1 MSSTLSPF
9 EGVEECQNTFDRL
22 VSSSGIGA
30 SASDSNKLSALRSLT
45 PEQMNRFLGNRML
58 MRPAWDSKQFT
69 YQDQASPISCISGF
83 PSWVKGL
90 TIGWV
95 HDEFAMFH
103 RIWKSWSPEK
113 LKKVITSA
121 VLDPELAGKI
131 LQVYQMDTDSQE
143 QAARGLLDFSTDSFY
158 AALPVTLAD
167 RNVPTS
173 VYRFDQIDPFEES
186 IYRGYAYHCLDT
198 PLLCRL
204 PGVAGPQAPSSLRA
218 TADFFSRSLTEF
230 LYGNP
235 PWECFKDSGKVML
248 VNGEQS
254 GLVDW
259 PNDSRWKQFMLTK
272 EGAIQFANAGCALV
286 SYMADFYM

>member
-1 MSSTLSPF
+1 MLISRSFQIQANIEFFGGDPLNVTIAGQSAGGFAALSHLVTDTPLCHRGWIMSSTLSPF

-22 VSSSGIGA
+22 VSSSGLGA
-30 SASDSNKLSALRSLT
+30 PDSDSTKLSALRSLT

-83 PSWVKGL
+83 PPWVKGL
-90 TIGWV
+90 TIGWA

-103 RIWKSWSPEK
+103 RIWKSWSPEE
-113 LKKVITSA
+113 LRKVITSA

-131 LQVYQMDTDSQE
+131 LQVYQIDTDSQE

-218 TADFFSRSLTEF
+218 TADFFSRSL
-230 LYGNP
+230 N
-235 PWECFKDSGKVML
+235 
-248 VNGEQS
+248 
-254 GLVDW
+254 
-259 PNDSRWKQFMLTK
+259 
-272 EGAIQFANAGCALV
+272 
-286 SYMADFYM
+286 